1 MEKDRLSINQFAL
14 MYLLLIAGGKFL
26 KLPSMLAADVGHDS
40 WLTLVFSF
48 LWDGICLVF
57 LLWALKINKDSQ
69 LDLSKILNN
78 TVSKVVA
85 KIILAVFFVIFI
97 VRNDILLASCY
108 KMFAVTF
115 DVSTNWIVYVIP
127 VIALSVLALKLG
139 FNAVARASQLLFG
152 IIFICVAVLIIS
164 PVSQVDF
171 GNLLPVAEA
180 GLGKIMKSSL
190 MRSFWFTDYIF
201 IYLLM
206 DNVKIKKHVFAPV
219 LTAFGIGAVLTI
231 AMNAIFVALY
241 GDLASE
247 FDLAMS
253 KIGVHFVSN
262 ASNGRWDWLTLSI
275 WLISVFIK
283 IVVFFICAYKCL
295 EKIFEFNATKINVW
309 AVSAITL
316 LSMLPVFLPTEIVLN
331 TVVLYGLIPFV
342 VIQYALPIAMPFLI
356 KAAQAKLN
364 MSEGVGEML
373 KKAGKLKNKIK
384 EEAGV

>member
-1 MEKDRLSINQFAL
+1 MEKDRISINQFAL

-48 LWDGICLVF
+48 LWDGICLTF
-57 LLWALKINKDSQ
+57 LLWAIKINKDSQ
-69 LDLSKILNN
+69 LDISKILNN

-85 KIILAVFFVIFI
+85 KIILVIFFVMFV
-97 VRNDILLASCY
+97 VRNEILLASCY

-127 VIALSVLALKLG
+127 VVALAVLALKLG
-139 FNAVARASQLLFG
+139 FNSVARASQLLFG
-152 IIFICVAVLIIS
+152 IIFICVVVLLIS
-164 PVSQVDF
+164 PISQVDF
-171 GNLLPVAEA
+171 GNLLPIAEA
-180 GLGKIMKSSL
+180 GIGKIMASSVT
-190 MRSFWFTDYIF
+190 RSFWFTDYIF
-201 IYLLM
+201 IYLLL
-206 DNVKIKKHVFAPV
+206 DNIKVKKHVFSPV
-219 LTAFGIGAVLTI
+219 LTAFAIGAALTI

-241 GDLASE
+241 GDLAPQ

-253 KIGVHFVSN
+253 KIGVHFVSE

-295 EKIFEFNATKINVW
+295 EKIFEFNANKINVW
-309 AVSAITL
+309 AVLAITL
-316 LSMLPVFLPTEIVLN
+316 LFMLPIFISTEIVLN

-342 VIQYALPIAMPFLI
+342 IIQYALPLAMPFLT
-356 KAAQAKLN
+356 KAAQAKLS
-364 MSEGVGEML
+364 MGDVLGDDAT
-373 KKAGKLKNKIK
+373 KVKRIARKVK